1 MDLVVDE
8 VAVEHPAEWVLAGHA
23 AASSLPGNVAAGS
36 GPSRVE
42 ARLGARLTERFV
54 ALAAE
59 KAVDLADLPRLAAVD
74 PASLS
79 HGGRVELIEAFERVK
94 AVIDGL
100 QQAALAAVVEATEA
114 VGLDGDLARHE
125 VGAALRLSPVTAHRR
140 TRVAADLVRRLPAT
154 LAELSA
160 GRIGYLQAAHL
171 AEAVADLPDEV
182 ASAVQARVL
191 ARAPGQTVA
200 ETRRATARAVH
211 AADPAGAADRHD
223 KAAAGRR
230 IERSA
235 LPEAMAGW
243 WVAMPAHHEAA
254 AFDALTATARATQQA
269 LRAGAGDDPGL
280 DALRVDALLDA
291 IHHQPHRD
299 PLHPD
304 PGAPTDTTT
313 TTDTATQPTLRVPGR
328 LPRCRCGGAQTAAV
342 VVDLPT
348 LLGLAEHAGEL
359 PGYGPVP
366 ATVARELAADRDW
379 VRWVIDPT
387 TRRLLDRGARRYRPT
402 GRLRAFIAAAHTRCG
417 FPGCPQPAHR
427 CDCDHRTTYRHGG
440 RTIVINLGPLC
451 RQHHNAKTHGHWRVT
466 HDPDTGAL
474 TWTSPLG
481 KTYTKSIDPILE

>member
-1 MDLVVDE
+1 M
-8 VAVEHPAEWVLAGHA
+8 VE
-23 AASSLPGNVAAGS
+23 
-36 GPSRVE
+36 
-42 ARLGARLTERFV
+42 RLFSARLTSHLV
-54 ALAAE
+54 SQAAE
-59 KAVDLADLPRLAAVD
+59 DAVDLADLPRLAAVD
-74 PASLS
+74 PGSLS

-100 QQAALAAVVEATEA
+100 QQTALAAVVEATEA

-154 LAELSA
+154 LGELTA

-211 AADPAGAADRHD
+211 AADPAGAAERHRR
-223 KAAAGRR
+223 AVAGRR
-230 IERSA
+230 IERTP

-291 IHHQPHRD
+291 IHDRRMPAEDAAQT
-299 PLHPD
+299 LTQTA
-304 PGAPTDTTT
+304 PGAQR
-313 TTDTATQPTLRVPGR
+313 ARRRVPGR

-440 RTIVINLGPLC
+440 KTIAINLGPLC

>member
-1 MDLVVDE
+1 M
-8 VAVEHPAEWVLAGHA
+8 VE
-23 AASSLPGNVAAGS
+23 
-36 GPSRVE
+36 
-42 ARLGARLTERFV
+42 RLFSARLTSHLV
-54 ALAAE
+54 SQAAE
-59 KAVDLADLPRLAAVD
+59 DAVDLADLPRLAAVD
-74 PASLS
+74 PGSLS

-100 QQAALAAVVEATEA
+100 QQTALAAVVEATEA

-154 LAELSA
+154 LGELTA

-211 AADPAGAADRHD
+211 AADPAGAAERHRR
-223 KAAAGRR
+223 AVAGRR
-230 IERSA
+230 IERTP

-269 LRAGAGDDPGL
+269 LRGGAGDDPGL

-291 IHHQPHRD
+291 IHDRRMPAEDAAQT
-299 PLHPD
+299 LTQTA
-304 PGAPTDTTT
+304 PGAQRGATLRCPGGCRGAAAAARRPPPWWSTCPPCSAWPSTPASCPATAPSPPRWPASSPP
-313 TTDTATQPTLRVPGR
+313 TATGSAGSSTPP
-328 LPRCRCGGAQTAAV
+328 PAACSTAAPAATAAPGGYAPSSPP
-342 VVDLPT
+342 PT
-348 LLGLAEHAGEL
+348 PAAGS
-359 PGYGPVP
+359 P
-366 ATVARELAADRDW
+366 AAPNPPTAATATTAP
-379 VRWVIDPT
+379 PT
-387 TRRLLDRGARRYRPT
+387 AT
-402 GRLRAFIAAAHTRCG
+402 AAS
-417 FPGCPQPAHR
+417 
-427 CDCDHRTTYRHGG
+427 
-440 RTIVINLGPLC
+440 TIVINLGPLC

>member
-1 MDLVVDE
+1 MRSQVDE
-8 VAVEHPAEWVLAGHA
+8 ITGSADSVVE
-23 AASSLPGNVAAGS
+23 
-36 GPSRVE
+36 
-42 ARLGARLTERFV
+42 RLFSARLTSDLV
-54 ALAAE
+54 SQAAE
-59 KAVDLADLPRLAAVD
+59 DAVDLADLPRLAAVD

-171 AEAVADLPDEV
+171 AEAVGDLPDEV

-291 IHHQPHRD
+291 IHDRRMPAEDAAQT
-299 PLHPD
+299 LTQTA
-304 PGAPTDTTT
+304 PGAQR
-313 TTDTATQPTLRVPGR
+313 APTLRVPGR

-402 GRLRAFIAAAHTRCG
+402 GRLRAFIAAAHGRCG

>member
-100 QQAALAAVVEATEA
+100 QQTALAAVVEATEA

-304 PGAPTDTTT
+304 PAPPRTRPRPPTRPLSRRCACPGGCRGAAAAARRPPPWWSTCPPCSAWPSTPASCPATAPSPPRWPASSPP
-313 TTDTATQPTLRVPGR
+313 TATGSAGSSTPP
-328 LPRCRCGGAQTAAV
+328 PAACSTAAPAATAPPGGYAPSSPP
-342 VVDLPT
+342 PT
-348 LLGLAEHAGEL
+348 PAAGS
-359 PGYGPVP
+359 P
-366 ATVARELAADRDW
+366 AAPNPPTAATATTAP
-379 VRWVIDPT
+379 PT
-387 TRRLLDRGARRYRPT
+387 ATADAP
-402 GRLRAFIAAAHTRCG
+402 
-417 FPGCPQPAHR
+417 
-427 CDCDHRTTYRHGG
+427 
-440 RTIVINLGPLC
+440 
-451 RQHHNAKTHGHWRVT
+451 
-466 HDPDTGAL
+466 
-474 TWTSPLG
+474 S
-481 KTYTKSIDPILE
+481 